1 MQQDDSGSTS
11 DQSSTPWKGKTVAAG
26 AGLVALSAMLAWTH
40 AAPSDAGISAAD
52 LEAFESADDADALRT
67 AFVEAEAAGV
77 ATGNLLLD
85 LVEPEDGEGGSEA
98 AIAALVGEIDAA
110 AATDAEFAGFYAE
123 SEHLIRVEGDTKSLL
138 ALGQRLAGNELVEG
152 MEPEIVY
159 SLPTDALV
167 AVPPADLD
175 DDDPEAQKPRAP
187 RFTPN
192 DPMYPLQWHMD
203 KLKAPEAWTKTRG
216 DGAIIAVIDTGVAW
230 KDLSWQGINA
240 KAVPDLAGIEF
251 VGGETFLDKALP
263 DGLDDHAHGTHVAG
277 TIAQATD
284 NGVGVAGVAH
294 HAKIMPLKV
303 LSGDGRGSVAAIA
316 NAIRYA
322 ADHDAHV
329 INMSL
334 GGPIPSRA
342 MAKAVEYA
350 HNKGTTVICA
360 AGNEKRS
367 RVSYPAAYE
376 HSVAVAATDFDGK
389 RTFYSNWG
397 KALDVSAPGGDM
409 RADRNGDGYP
419 DGVLQNT
426 IMIQDPERNDY
437 LWFQGTSMASPHA
450 AGVAGL
456 IVAQGVTNPKEV
468 ERIMKATAVHPS
480 GKDWDRDYGAGNLDA
495 NAAVDAAARGKYLPE
510 RGGFALLLGLLGL
523 AGLGGASMQGNA
535 RRRNLIAGG
544 GLALGAAAAVGV
556 FGTPLAYGLAGMF
569 GAAALGPALLLS
581 AAAPLL
587 ATLLL
592 FQVKPLRGLL
602 AGLSLGWSAVLLH
615 GAIVLPTLLTT
626 VPGGPAIDRLFL
638 LANAGVALLLAHLI
652 SKR

>member
-1 MQQDDSGSTS
+1 MQQDERGRTPDE
-11 DQSSTPWKGKTVAAG
+11 SSTPWRGKTIAAG

-40 AAPSDAGISAAD
+40 AAPADAGLSAD
-52 LEAFESADDADALRT
+52 ELEAFDSLDDADALRT
-67 AFVEAEAAGV
+67 AFVEAQAAGV

-110 AATDAEFAGFYAE
+110 AATDADFAGFYAE
-123 SEHLIRVEGDTKSLL
+123 SEHLIRVEGDTASLL
-138 ALGQRLAGNELVEG
+138 ALGRRLADHELVEG
-152 MEPEIVY
+152 MEPEIFY
-159 SLPTDALV
+159 ALPTDAVV
-167 AVPPADLD
+167 AVPADD
-175 DDDPEAQKPRAP
+175 DDKDDPEAKKPRAP
-187 RFTPN
+187 RFEPN

-216 DGAIIAVIDTGVAW
+216 EGAIVAVIDTGVAW
-230 KDLSWQGINA
+230 KDLQWQGVTA
-240 KAVPDLAGIEF
+240 KAVPDLAGVEF
-251 VGGETFLDKALP
+251 VGGETFIDKALP

-284 NGVGVAGVAH
+284 NGIGVAGVAH
-294 HAKIMPLKV
+294 RAKIMPLKV

-350 HNKGTTVICA
+350 HNKGTTVVCA

-367 RVSYPAAYE
+367 RISYPAAYE
-376 HSVAVAATDFDGK
+376 HAVAVAATDFDGK

-456 IVAQGVTNPKEV
+456 IVAKGVTNPKEV
-468 ERIMKATAVHPS
+468 EQIMKDTAVHPN
-480 GKDWDRDYGAGNLDA
+480 GKKWDRDYGAGNLDA

-510 RGGFALLLGLLGL
+510 RAGLALLLGLLGL
-523 AGLGGASMQGNA
+523 AGLGGSSLSGGD
-535 RRRNLIAGG
+535 RRRALVAGG
-544 GLALGAAAAVGV
+544 GLLIGTAAAIGV
-556 FGTPLAYGLAGMF
+556 FGSPLAYGMAGLF
-569 GAAALGPALLLS
+569 GVSAWGPALLLS
-581 AAAPLL
+581 AAVPVL
-587 ATLLL
+587 ATLVA

-602 AGLSLGWSAVLLH
+602 AGLSLGWAALLLH

-626 VPGGPAIDRLFL
+626 VPGGPGIDRLFL
-638 LANAGVALLLAHLI
+638 LVNAAVALGLAHLI